1 MTVVITGEGVTDYG
15 WKDFG
20 SNVWHEG
27 SAAVLLKRVV
37 SEYTKEDVELAF
49 VDKNEL
55 KKENRPKKFQRHI
68 TNLEGRGIPCFFFLN
83 LVKEKYKE
91 TKVLPV
97 FYTDADKERKIDRKT
112 ESGCKKLLEERY
124 NQIENAVLNAGYDCI
139 PMVPVKM
146 IENWMMGD
154 GKAIQKVFG
163 EIPKGLPAKP
173 ELVWGTEDDPNSDYP
188 KNLLDRLFKSVNNGI
203 EVKMQREVFAE
214 IAEKIDLKTERKT
227 CYISFDSFCRKI
239 EKYFEGSNHKMTE

>member
-83 LVKEKYKE
+83 LTLLHCTFTLAEE
-91 TKVLPV
+91 FPV
-97 FYTDADKERKIDRKT
+97 F
-112 ESGCKKLLEERY
+112 
-124 NQIENAVLNAGYDCI
+124 
-139 PMVPVKM
+139 
-146 IENWMMGD
+146 
-154 GKAIQKVFG
+154 
-163 EIPKGLPAKP
+163 
-173 ELVWGTEDDPNSDYP
+173 
-188 KNLLDRLFKSVNNGI
+188 
-203 EVKMQREVFAE
+203 
-214 IAEKIDLKTERKT
+214 
-227 CYISFDSFCRKI
+227 SF
-239 EKYFEGSNHKMTE
+239 